1 MSVGPVVAKTLV
13 SHDVVATL
21 EIVVL
26 VRVDPGLPR
35 FLALTR
41 SSALPLHLRDWSF
54 EVTFLGDFWFL
65 RTEKL

>member
-1 MSVGPVVAKTLV
+1 MSVGPVLAKTLV

-21 EIVVL
+21 DFVVL

-35 FLALTR
+35 FLVLTR
-41 SSALPLHLRDWSF
+41 SSALPLHLRDGGF
-54 EVTFLGDFWFL
+54 GVTFLGDFWFL